1 MFEWLKRNRQRKQSP
16 ITARYVIKEEL
27 KGGRTIMELT
37 PIPQDV
43 AFATTTQKLPDVIL
57 GLGKQQA
64 AKYVSE
70 MYQDPEFSDGV
81 IKPTQKTTIV
91 IISRFIDFLRKK
103 DSTKFK

>member
-1 MFEWLKRNRQRKQSP
+1 
-16 ITARYVIKEEL
+16 
-27 KGGRTIMELT
+27 MELT
-37 PIPQDV
+37 PIPTDV
-43 AFATTTQKLPDVIL
+43 AYATTTQKLPDVIL

-91 IISRFIDFLRKK
+91 IISRFIEFLRKM
-103 DSTKFK
+103 DAEKFK